1 MSLGLHDISLLEY
14 FLRYFCWNIFFY
26 WVNPNWKIF
35 KIDKWIKTFHRQ
47 EAWRLNR
54 SKGVQMNC
62 PPRATQ
68 PPIPADDQWFYP
80 FLSMITKVIKF
91 LRTDPNAAFHT
102 KQAVD
107 PKFQKRR
114 SLDHLLLKWSPMV
127 PSFPPWSPHQ
137 PLSRLNYDTRKL
149 IRVQGMLIAWHGMA
163 CWSVGQSGKITR
175 KCGALGPTR
184 PALGGAALVIL
195 MGPRRMIMCTD

>member
-1 MSLGLHDISLLEY
+1 MWEYVVRINSLICELIYLVGQFVWLINEERHSRGRA
-14 FLRYFCWNIFFY
+14 LR
-26 WVNPNWKIF
+26 
-35 KIDKWIKTFHRQ
+35 
-47 EAWRLNR
+47 RLNR

-163 CWSVGQSGKITR
+163 CWSGGQSGKITR
-175 KCGALGPTR
+175 KCGALGHQ
-184 PALGGAALVIL
+184 A
-195 MGPRRMIMCTD
+195 